1 MYVACNMAL
10 LSITR
15 LHLQTLWEIEMASA
29 SSTLNTLAV
38 NPSPRSLASQH
49 LQANIYLT
57 PLVGTATHSSST
69 SQQLSGVAP
78 SWPSCRKERNNHCQ
92 ERGCIF
98 FCVFQCVC
106 VWEAMLVHNLQ
117 WNKFTCHS
125 PQPFWSPPHLNRGTR
140 SSPESRPQSP
150 SSRLAGPTTTY
161 LSGCD

>member
-15 LHLQTLWEIEMASA
+15 LHLQTLWEIEMASE

-98 FCVFQCVC
+98 SVCFSVCVC
-106 VWEAMLVHNLQ
+106 VRSYVSAKSSVKQIHLSLTSTFLISPTSEPWDSKLSREPASKPFLPSCRSNHNLSV
-117 WNKFTCHS
+117 WV
-125 PQPFWSPPHLNRGTR
+125 
-140 SSPESRPQSP
+140 
-150 SSRLAGPTTTY
+150 
-161 LSGCD
+161 